1 MSDPRN
7 TDPRYSDPPLVN
19 TSLPSERGNGAMWGW
34 AAGIAVVILIAFI
47 LAAGWNSNP
56 QTAGKLPPATTG
68 SGAATQSA
76 PPPATTAPRPA
87 PSTAP
92 AK

>member
-7 TDPRYSDPPLVN
+7 TDPRYSEPPLVE
-19 TSLPSERGNGAMWGW
+19 SDLRAERGNGAMWGW

-56 QTAGKLPPATTG
+56 QTASKAPPATTG
-68 SGAATQSA
+68 SGAATQSM
-76 PPPATTAPRPA
+76 PPPAAPAPRPTPA
-87 PSTAP
+87 PTT
-92 AK
+92 K